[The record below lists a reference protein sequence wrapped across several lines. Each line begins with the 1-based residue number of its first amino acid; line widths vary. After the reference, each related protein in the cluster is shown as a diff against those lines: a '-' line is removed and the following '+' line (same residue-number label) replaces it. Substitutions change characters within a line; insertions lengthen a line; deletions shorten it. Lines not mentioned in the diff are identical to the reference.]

1 LISAPAPPLDVEAL
15 APAVP
20 AAVGCGFVEAAA
32 EAPLVV
38 AAAGAL
44 VAALPPH
51 PAIANAMATRPA
63 DAVIVRR
70 FMGFSC

>member
-1 LISAPAPPLDVEAL
+1 
-15 APAVP
+15 
-20 AAVGCGFVEAAA
+20 
-32 EAPLVV
+32 VV

-51 PAIANAMATRPA
+51 PAIANTTTTRPA
-63 DAVIVRR
+63 DAVIVKR